1 MLIYKTIGKQ
11 TEWKQYSMKWI
22 NLGQDCHDPF
32 LFLSTLEHLMFG
44 CRCVWGPD
52 KWKSACPPPEAWGPR
67 APQHD
72 FSVLVPHYIPQVQ
85 CYYDISVIPMALL
98 EVEVFLTPCERLM
111 FIFNPIL
118 FSFYLVWC
126 HLTVQSALWTV
137 FSMTG
142 PGYVSFILLRK

>member
-98 EVEVFLTPCERLM
+98 EVEVFLTPCERFM
-111 FIFNPIL
+111 FIYI
-118 FSFYLVWC
+118 
-126 HLTVQSALWTV
+126 
-137 FSMTG
+137 
-142 PGYVSFILLRK
+142 